1 MNEGMAFTLVFLAQS
16 VPWAGT
22 NWAGTAAIVVLAVAS
37 LIVGA
42 IVIEKLH
49 KLSVTRRNSLVY
61 AREINPLFKERKW
74 AEAIE
79 VTSKRAKTSHIAK
92 IAMAGFEERRR
103 LPASLTSSQVARH
116 MQQAMER
123 EFLKL
128 QADYE
133 SGLGILDALGR
144 TAPFI
149 GALGGSAVTFTFGI
163 ALAIPTIWFLAN
175 LRNKTTVRLAVEMK
189 LVMNELICFVELE
202 LGKSF

>member
-1 MNEGMAFTLVFLAQS
+1 MIVTMLLLAQS

-22 NWAGTAAIVVLAVAS
+22 SWTDTGANVVLAVAS
-37 LIVGA
+37 LIVVS
-42 IVIEKLH
+42 IIIEKRH
-49 KLSVTRRNSLVY
+49 KLAEARRSSLVY
-61 AREINPLFKERKW
+61 AGEITPLFKERKW

-79 VTSKRAKTSHIAK
+79 VTSKYAKTSHIAK
-92 IAMAGFEERRR
+92 VAMAGFEERRH
-103 LPASLTSSQVARH
+103 LPTSLTSSQVVRH

-123 EFLKL
+123 EFLKV

-163 ALAIPTIWFLAN
+163 VLAIPTIWFLAN
-175 LRNKTTVRLAVEMK
+175 LRNKTTVRHVVEMK
-189 LVMNELICFVELE
+189 LAMNELICFVELE